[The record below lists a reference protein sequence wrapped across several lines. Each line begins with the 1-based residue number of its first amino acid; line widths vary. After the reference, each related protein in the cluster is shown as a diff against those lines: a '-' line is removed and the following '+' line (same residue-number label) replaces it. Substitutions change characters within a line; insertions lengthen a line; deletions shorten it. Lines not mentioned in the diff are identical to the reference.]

1 MVVPEGLGG
10 RYELR
15 GLLGRGG
22 MADVREGWDRRL
34 DRPVAIKLPR
44 PELSTQTDI
53 RLRFEAEAKA
63 AATLNHPHVVA
74 VYDSG
79 EDNGVPY
86 IVREHLPGHS
96 MAEDIATGPIP
107 VERVRTILIEVLD
120 ALAAAHSGGILHRDI
135 KPANILFSTTGAVK
149 VSDFGIAKNTH
160 TARDITSYTVAG
172 HIVGTRAYLSPQ
184 RLTRQP
190 ATVTDDLYAVADPG
204 SGVELVAES
213 TDGEQ
218 MHRGG
223 GIGLDLGA
231 QPLDVHVEGFRVPHV
246 VAAPHPVDE
255 LPAAQHPA
263 RVAHQVFQE
272 VELLERQRHR
282 TTSHD
287 DGVPLDI
294 QAYRSRLEHPSS
306 PIPV

>member
-34 DRPVAIKLPR
+34 DRPVAIKLLR

-86 IVREHLPGHS
+86 IVMERLPGHS

-107 VERVRTILIEVLD
+107 VERAPTPTSPR
-120 ALAAAHSGGILHRDI
+120 
-135 KPANILFSTTGAVK
+135 STR
-149 VSDFGIAKNTH
+149 SS
-160 TARDITSYTVAG
+160 TA
-172 HIVGTRAYLSPQ
+172 
-184 RLTRQP
+184 
-190 ATVTDDLYAVADPG
+190 
-204 SGVELVAES
+204 
-213 TDGEQ
+213 
-218 MHRGG
+218 
-223 GIGLDLGA
+223 
-231 QPLDVHVEGFRVPHV
+231 
-246 VAAPHPVDE
+246 
-255 LPAAQHPA
+255 
-263 RVAHQVFQE
+263 
-272 VELLERQRHR
+272 
-282 TTSHD
+282 TT
-287 DGVPLDI
+287 
-294 QAYRSRLEHPSS
+294 PSS
-306 PIPV
+306 TPTSPTSTAPTSGSKASTSS

>member
-34 DRPVAIKLPR
+34 DRPVAIMLLR
-44 PELSTQTDI
+44 PELSPQTDI

-86 IVREHLPGHS
+86 IVMERLPGHS

-120 ALAAAHSGGILHRDI
+120 ALAAAHSVGILHRDI

-149 VSDFGIAKNTH
+149 VSDFGIAKSTH
-160 TARDITSYTVAG
+160 TDPDITSYTVTG
-172 HIVGTRAYLSPQ
+172 HIVGTIAYLSPQ
-184 RLTRQP
+184 RLTGQQWQEGRLTTHAP
-190 ATVTDDLYAVADPG
+190 RTGGVT
-204 SGVELVAES
+204 S
-213 TDGEQ
+213 TK
-218 MHRGG
+218 R
-223 GIGLDLGA
+223 
-231 QPLDVHVEGFRVPHV
+231 
-246 VAAPHPVDE
+246 
-255 LPAAQHPA
+255 
-263 RVAHQVFQE
+263 
-272 VELLERQRHR
+272 LLLTPRHR
-282 TTSHD
+282 RAT
-287 DGVPLDI
+287 
-294 QAYRSRLEHPSS
+294 RSQSYPSPGQRRPVGGTMTAHGSS
-306 PIPV
+306 PSREARLPRWQ